1 MMNTG
6 NLVQYRKQPLR
17 FQPIQRIFFKHKG
30 SKHLPL
36 SPYQYSQTEKTMVI
50 NNKTVLVLG
59 GWGLVGSA
67 ICRRLMEE
75 HPKRIILT
83 SLKES
88 EAKQACEQMR
98 SEYPKAG
105 RNFFV
110 PWWGN
115 IFVRNEFKDL
125 SRDEIL
131 SDSHK
136 RSKFIDDIIDE
147 LTLEVL
153 ERSSLYQLLDK
164 YRPDIVI
171 DCINSATAIAYQDIF
186 QSSRDVMIALK
197 SDSKNLK
204 ETVERL
210 LATQYTPQLIR
221 HVQIFY
227 RSMNA
232 ARTSFY
238 VKIGTSGTGGMGL
251 NIPYT
256 HSEEKPS
263 RVLLSKSVVA
273 GAHTLLL
280 FLMGRTPD
288 APITKEIKPTGA
300 IAWKRIAYGEI
311 AKRGKAVELVDCP
324 PEHGIELKGKFKIK
338 MNNGAAKP
346 TGERLKSVFIDT
358 GENGI
363 FSRGEFEAIA
373 TPGQMEYVTPEE
385 IAEDVVYEIK
395 GGNTGHDIINA
406 LDNATLSPTYRAGF
420 MFQSAIE
427 RMKQLEK
434 EHDVDSVAFE
444 MLGPPRLSKLLYEA
458 HLLKLAYGT
467 TNNVLKTPAKQISAD
482 LTTVISKEEKLR
494 SQIISIGIPIL
505 MPDGKTLL
513 RGNEVK
519 IPPYHGI
526 NELPIS
532 GSAIETWAH
541 NGWVDLRVSNM
552 EQWKSRLTIIMKE
565 VEASIKGDT
574 SSRHF
579 RTAEYWDRFENI
591 DEGKIVGWIFTE
603 EEKGKRMK
611 S

>member
-1 MMNTG
+1 M
-6 NLVQYRKQPLR
+6 
-17 FQPIQRIFFKHKG
+17 I
-30 SKHLPL
+30 
-36 SPYQYSQTEKTMVI
+36 I

-88 EAKQACEQMR
+88 EAKEACEQMR

-105 RNFFV
+105 KNFFV

-125 SRDEIL
+125 NREEIL
-131 SDSHK
+131 ADPH
-136 RSKFIDDIIDE
+136 RRGKFIDDLIDE
-147 LTLEVL
+147 LTTDVL
-153 ERSSLYQLLDK
+153 ERTSLYQLLNK
-164 YRPDIVI
+164 YRPDIVV
-171 DCINSATAIAYQDIF
+171 DCVNSATAIAYQDIF

-197 SDSKNLK
+197 NDASNLR

-227 RSMNA
+227 RSMNHA
-232 ARTSFY
+232 KTNIY

-273 GAHTLLL
+273 GAHTMLL

-288 APITKEIKPTGA
+288 APITKEVKPTGA
-300 IAWKRIAYGEI
+300 IAWKKIAYGEI
-311 AKRGKAVELVDCP
+311 AKRGKSVELVNCP
-324 PEHGIELKGKFKIK
+324 PEKGVELKGSFTVK
-338 MNNGAAKP
+338 MTDSAAVP
-346 TGERLKSVFIDT
+346 TGKKLRSVFIDT

-385 IAEDVVYEIK
+385 IAEAVVYEIK

-420 MFQSAIE
+420 MFQGAIDK
-427 RMKQLEK
+427 MKQLEK
-434 EHDVDSVAFE
+434 EHNVDSVAFE

-458 HLLKLAYGT
+458 FLLKTAHKT
-467 TNNVLKTPAKQISAD
+467 VNNVLKSKAKD
-482 LTTVISKEEKLR
+482 LSDHLTKLIQTDDALR
-494 SQIISIGIPIL
+494 SRIISIGIPIL
-505 MPDGKTLL
+505 LPDGKTLI
-513 RGNEVK
+513 RGNDVK
-519 IPPYHGI
+519 IPPYRGI
-526 NELPIS
+526 NELPITKES
-532 GSAIETWAH
+532 IEEWALA
-541 NGWVDLRVSNM
+541 GWIDLRPSNM
-552 EQWKSRLTIIMKE
+552 EHWKKRLTFIKDE
-565 VEASIKGDT
+565 VEAKIKGDT

-579 RTAEYWDRFENI
+579 RTMEYWGNFNDI

>member
-1 MMNTG
+1 
-6 NLVQYRKQPLR
+6 
-17 FQPIQRIFFKHKG
+17 
-30 SKHLPL
+30 
-36 SPYQYSQTEKTMVI
+36 MVI
-50 NNKTVLVLG
+50 SNKSVLVLG

-67 ICRRLMEE
+67 ICRKLMEE
-75 HPKRIILT
+75 NPKQIILT

-88 EAKQACEQMR
+88 EAKEACETMR
-98 SEYPKAG
+98 REYPKVG

-125 SRDEIL
+125 TRDEIL
-131 SDSHK
+131 NDQP
-136 RSKFIDDIIDE
+136 RRTKFLDDVIEE
-147 LTLEVL
+147 LTSEVL
-153 ERSSLYQLLDK
+153 ERSALYQLITK
-164 YRPDIVI
+164 YKPDIVI

-186 QSSRDVMIALK
+186 QSSRDVVLALK
-197 SDSKNLK
+197 NNSANLRD
-204 ETVERL
+204 TVEKL

-227 RSMNA
+227 RSMNIA
-232 ARTSFY
+232 KTTTY

-273 GAHTLLL
+273 GAHTMLL

-300 IAWKRIAYGEI
+300 IAWKKIAYGEI
-311 AKRGKAVELVDCP
+311 AKRGKPIDLYDCAP
-324 PEHGIELKGKFKIK
+324 DKGIELKGKFKIR
-338 MNNGAAKP
+338 MENIVEP
-346 TGERLKSVFIDT
+346 TGEHLKSVFIDT

-373 TPGQMEYVTPEE
+373 TPGQMEFVTPEE
-385 IAEDVVYEIK
+385 IAESVLYEIR

-420 MFQSAIE
+420 MFQGALAK
-427 RMKQLEK
+427 MKKLEK
-434 EHDVDSVAFE
+434 EHNTNSVAFE

-458 HLLKLAYGT
+458 HLLKKVYGT
-467 TNNVLKTPAKQISAD
+467 VNVVMKTSTKKMSSELTAYISVNDA
-482 LTTVISKEEKLR
+482 LR

-505 MPDGKTLL
+505 LPNGKTLL
-513 RGNEVK
+513 RGNDVK
-519 IPPYHGI
+519 IPAFRGI
-526 NELPIS
+526 NELNITPEH
-532 GSAIETWAH
+532 IEEWAH
-541 NGWVDLRVSNM
+541 NGWIDLRTTNM
-552 EQWKSRLTIIMKE
+552 EQWKHRLNEIRKE
-565 VEASIKGDT
+565 VELYAAGDT
-574 SSRHF
+574 SSRNF
-579 RTAEYWDRFENI
+579 RTMEYWSDFNDI
-591 DEGKIVGWIFTE
+591 DAGKIVGWVFTE

-611 S
+611 

>member
-1 MMNTG
+1 
-6 NLVQYRKQPLR
+6 
-17 FQPIQRIFFKHKG
+17 
-30 SKHLPL
+30 
-36 SPYQYSQTEKTMVI
+36 MVI
-50 NNKTVLVLG
+50 NDKIVLVLG

-75 HPKRIILT
+75 KPKRLIIT

-88 EAKQACEQMR
+88 EAKEVCDQMYK
-98 SEYPKAG
+98 EYPKAG
-105 RNFFV
+105 KKFFV

-125 SRDEIL
+125 SREEIL
-131 SDSHK
+131 ADPHK
-136 RSKFIDDIIDE
+136 RATFINDIIEE
-147 LTLEVL
+147 LTPEVL
-153 ERSSLYQLLDK
+153 ERSALFQLLNK
-164 YRPDIVI
+164 YRPDIVV

-186 QSSRDVMIALK
+186 QSSRDVLLALQNN
-197 SDSKNLK
+197 SKHLR
-204 ETVERL
+204 EAVERL

-232 ARTSFY
+232 AQTRIY

-263 RVLLSKSVVA
+263 RVLLSKSAVA

-300 IAWKRIAYGEI
+300 IAWKKIAYGEI
-311 AKRGKAVELVDCP
+311 AKRGKPIELYDCP
-324 PEHGIELKGKFKIK
+324 PDKGVELRGNFHIK
-338 MNNGAAKP
+338 MENGIGEP
-346 TGERLKSVFIDT
+346 MGERLRSVFIDT

-385 IAEDVVYEIK
+385 IAEAVVYEIK

-406 LDNATLSPTYRAGF
+406 LDNATLAPTYRAGF
-420 MFQSAIE
+420 MFQGAIE
-427 RMKQLEK
+427 KMKQLEK

-467 TNNVLKTPAKQISAD
+467 MKNVVKTPAKQISGD
-482 LTTVISKEEKLR
+482 LTTIINKEEMLR
-494 SQIISIGIPIL
+494 AHIISIGIPIL
-505 MPDGKTLL
+505 LPDGKTLL
-513 RGNEVK
+513 RGQEVK
-519 IPPYHGI
+519 IPPYRGI
-526 NELPIS
+526 NELPITPN
-532 GSAIETWAH
+532 AIEEWSH
-541 NGWVDLRVSNM
+541 SGWVDLRAKNM
-552 EQWKSRLTIIMKE
+552 EHWKTRFTTIMKE
-565 VEASIKGDT
+565 VESSVHSDT
-574 SSRHF
+574 SSRNF
-579 RTAEYWDRFENI
+579 RTMEYWDRFENI

>member
-1 MMNTG
+1 
-6 NLVQYRKQPLR
+6 
-17 FQPIQRIFFKHKG
+17 
-30 SKHLPL
+30 
-36 SPYQYSQTEKTMVI
+36 MVI
-50 NNKTVLVLG
+50 TNKTVLVLG

-67 ICRRLMEE
+67 ICRKLMDEK
-75 HPKRIILT
+75 PKKIILT

-88 EAKQACEQMR
+88 EAKDACETMR
-98 SEYPKAG
+98 REYPKAG
-105 RNFFV
+105 KNFFV

-125 SRDEIL
+125 TRDEIL
-131 SDSHK
+131 ADQTK
-136 RSKFIDDIIDE
+136 RTKFLDDVIDE
-147 LTLEVL
+147 LTTEVL
-153 ERSSLYQLLDK
+153 ERSALFQLINK
-164 YRPDIVI
+164 YKPDVVI

-186 QSSRDVMIALK
+186 QSSRDVVIALK
-197 SDSKNLK
+197 NDAPNLK
-204 ETVERL
+204 EVVERL

-227 RSMNA
+227 RSMNIA
-232 ARTSFY
+232 KTGTY

-273 GAHTLLL
+273 GAHTMLL

-300 IAWKRIAYGEI
+300 IAWKKIAYGEI
-311 AKRGKAVELVDCP
+311 AKRGKPIDLFDCP
-324 PEHGIELKGKFKIK
+324 PESGVELKGKFKIR
-338 MNNGAAKP
+338 MQGNVKP
-346 TGERLKSVFIDT
+346 TGQKLKSVFIDT

-373 TPGQMEYVTPEE
+373 TPGQMEFVTPEE
-385 IAEDVVYEIK
+385 IADSVLYEIR

-420 MFQSAIE
+420 MFQGALAK
-427 RMKQLEK
+427 MKQLEK
-434 EHDVDSVAFE
+434 DHDTNSVAFE

-458 HLLKLAYGT
+458 HLLKKIYGT
-467 TNNVLKTPAKQISAD
+467 VNVVMKTASKKLSED
-482 LTTVISKEEKLR
+482 VTTYISKDDALR

-505 MPDGKTLL
+505 LPDGKTLL

-519 IPPYHGI
+519 IPAFRGM
-526 NELPIS
+526 NELNITPAS
-532 GSAIETWAH
+532 IEEWA
-541 NGWVDLRVSNM
+541 NAGWIDLRPSNM
-552 EQWKSRLTIIMKE
+552 DHWKLRLNEIKKE
-565 VEASIKGDT
+565 VELHVANDT
-574 SSRHF
+574 SSRNF
-579 RTAEYWDRFENI
+579 RTMEYWGNFNDI
-591 DEGKIVGWIFTE
+591 DAGKIVGWIFTE

>member
-1 MMNTG
+1 
-6 NLVQYRKQPLR
+6 
-17 FQPIQRIFFKHKG
+17 
-30 SKHLPL
+30 
-36 SPYQYSQTEKTMVI
+36 MVI
-50 NNKTVLVLG
+50 TNKTVLVLG

-67 ICRRLMEE
+67 ICRKLMEE
-75 HPKRIILT
+75 KPKKIILT

-88 EAKQACEQMR
+88 EAKEACETMR
-98 SEYPKAG
+98 REYPKAG
-105 RNFFV
+105 TNFFV

-125 SRDEIL
+125 NREDIL
-131 SDSHK
+131 SDQTK
-136 RSKFIDDIIDE
+136 RTKFLDDVIEE
-147 LTLEVL
+147 LTTEVL
-153 ERSSLYQLLDK
+153 ERSALFQLINK
-164 YRPDIVI
+164 YKPDVVI

-186 QSSRDVMIALK
+186 QSSRDVVIALK
-197 SDSKNLK
+197 NDAPNLK
-204 ETVERL
+204 EIVERL

-227 RSMNA
+227 RSMNIA
-232 ARTSFY
+232 KTGTY

-273 GAHTLLL
+273 GAHTMLL

-300 IAWKRIAYGEI
+300 IAWKKIAYGEI
-311 AKRGKAVELVDCP
+311 AKRGKPIDLFDCP
-324 PEHGIELKGKFKIK
+324 PESGVELKGKFKIR
-338 MNNGAAKP
+338 MEGNVKP
-346 TGERLKSVFIDT
+346 TGQKLKSVFIDT

-373 TPGQMEYVTPEE
+373 TPGQMEFVTPEE
-385 IAEDVVYEIK
+385 IADSVLYEIR

-420 MFQSAIE
+420 MFQGALAK
-427 RMKQLEK
+427 MKQLEK
-434 EHDVDSVAFE
+434 DHNTNSVAFE

-458 HLLKLAYGT
+458 HLLKKIYGT
-467 TNNVLKTPAKQISAD
+467 VNVVLKTS
-482 LTTVISKEEKLR
+482 SKKLSEDVTAYITQDDALR

-505 MPDGKTLL
+505 LPNGKTLL

-519 IPPYHGI
+519 IPAFRGH
-526 NELPIS
+526 NELNLTPES
-532 GSAIETWAH
+532 LEEWARA
-541 NGWVDLRVSNM
+541 GWIDLRPSNM
-552 EQWKSRLTIIMKE
+552 DQWKLRLNEIKKE
-565 VEASIKGDT
+565 VELHVANDT
-574 SSRHF
+574 SSRNF
-579 RTAEYWDRFENI
+579 RTMEYWGNFNDI
-591 DEGKIVGWIFTE
+591 DAGKIVGWIFTE

>member
-1 MMNTG
+1 MIIT
-6 NLVQYRKQPLR
+6 
-17 FQPIQRIFFKHKG
+17 
-30 SKHLPL
+30 
-36 SPYQYSQTEKTMVI
+36 
-50 NNKTVLVLG
+50 NKTVLVLG

-75 HPKRIILT
+75 KPKRIILT

-88 EAKQACEQMR
+88 EAKEACEQMR

-105 RNFFV
+105 KSFFV

-125 SRDEIL
+125 TREEIL
-131 SDSHK
+131 SEPHK
-136 RSKFIDDIIDE
+136 RAKFIDDIIDE
-147 LTLEVL
+147 LTQDVL

-164 YRPDIVI
+164 YRPDIVV

-186 QSSRDVMIALK
+186 QSSRDVMISLK
-197 SDSKNLK
+197 NNSPNLK

-227 RSMNA
+227 RSMNSA
-232 ARTSFY
+232 KTNIY

-300 IAWKRIAYGEI
+300 IAWKKIAFGEI
-311 AKRGKAVELVDCP
+311 AKRGKPIDLVDCS
-324 PEHGIELKGKFKIK
+324 PEKGIELKGKFQIK
-338 MNNGAAKP
+338 MNGGVAEP

-385 IAEDVVYEIK
+385 IAEAVVYEIK

-467 TNNVLKTPAKQISAD
+467 
-482 LTTVISKEEKLR
+482 KEEQLR
-494 SQIISIGIPIL
+494 SHIISIGIPIL
-505 MPDGKTLL
+505 MPDGKTIL
-513 RGNEVK
+513 RGNEIK
-519 IPPYHGI
+519 IPPYRGV
-526 NELPIS
+526 NELPITPAS
-532 GSAIETWAH
+532 IDDWAH
-541 NGWVDLRVSNM
+541 NGWVDLRISNM
-552 EQWKSRLTIIMKE
+552 EQWKTRLAIIMKE
-565 VEASIKGDT
+565 VAASIKGDT